1 MSSSA
6 GSCLAAPEP
15 DRIPVAAER
24 LSRRREARSG
34 VVDAT
39 DAGLT
44 FLVVL
49 ALAGAAGALAGS
61 QLGLTISGAI
71 LGVTIGLP
79 AAFAATYLRYKQ
91 L

>member
-1 MSSSA
+1 
-6 GSCLAAPEP
+6 
-15 DRIPVAAER
+15 
-24 LSRRREARSG
+24 

-44 FLVVL
+44 FIVVL
-49 ALAGAAGALAGS
+49 ALTGAAGAWAGS
-61 QLGLTISGAI
+61 QLGLMISGAI
-71 LGVTIGLP
+71 LGVTLGLP

>member
-1 MSSSA
+1 VSSSA
-6 GSCLAAPEP
+6 VSCLAASEPE
-15 DRIPVAAER
+15 RIPVAAER
-24 LSRRREARSG
+24 PSRRRAARAG

-44 FLVVL
+44 FIVVL
-49 ALAGAAGALAGS
+49 VLLGGAGALAGS
-61 QLGLTISGAI
+61 QLGLMISGAI
-71 LGVTIGLP
+71 LGVTVGLP